1 MPADSRDAGAP
12 ADERPTVRVER
23 RDAAQWITIDRPERR
38 NALDDG
44 VAVGIAEGLRAAHAD
59 PAIRAIVLTGAGDR
73 AFCAGGDL
81 RAGEGD
87 SPFDYDVITS
97 SQDGCPLRDVI
108 VSPEGDKGGVSVVA
122 VRFRLWACSS
132 DAESQAKINELKFD
146 VVTEGGKPVI
156 ADIHRLQDGRW
167 DTLVGEMEET
177 VRLGQARQ

>member
-1 MPADSRDAGAP
+1 MKSLTLALIAALLPF
-12 ADERPTVRVER
+12 
-23 RDAAQWITIDRPERR
+23 AAQAQSAAEPVNRVMD
-38 NALDDG
+38 
-44 VAVGIAEGLRAAHAD
+44 VAKARWESTEG
-59 PAIRAIVLTGAGDR
+59 P
-73 AFCAGGDL
+73 GGDYFDHL
-81 RAGEGD
+81 DRDFSKSFVAAYNAASKYPAYDEGD